1 MLFRLDLDIKK
12 IVNEMLD
19 CFPKEIWESGSS
31 TFFDP
36 CMGGGQVVNAI
47 EKRLKQY
54 GHSNDNIK
62 NRVFGV
68 EVTSYRVKSSVIKY
82 NLVGNYIVD
91 NFLKNNVFNN
101 KKFDVIITNPEF
113 NYTRNKNNNQSKDAY
128 PDYFYRIKNL
138 YTKYAGI
145 INPSRWFSKDSSGI
159 DDLRNDVVNNFGL
172 LKIQDISRVYPSIRG
187 GVNYCIFQKDYDDLV
202 NFNGI
207 LVDLKQINKEFGAIF
222 VLNDIEKSILNKC
235 KLTYTLDHKLCNKGF
250 FKIKT
255 NDSRF
260 DESGEFK
267 CKVSLAKGTWKFI
280 KKNTIEF
287 SDKHKKVLNTYKVC
301 VPSAYGTGNDYFTA
315 KDFHIINPNDLVND
329 SYVFFT
335 FDNIDSAKNF
345 KNYFNLKLVN
355 WLVKMTKNRQNVNK
369 SVFRFI
375 PYLDYTKSINDNDLY
390 NHLNLTNEEITYI
403 NNKTL

>member
-19 CFPKEIWESGSS
+19 HIPKEIWESGSS

-68 EVTSYRVKSSVIKY
+68 EVTNYRVKSSVIKY

-187 GVNYCIFQKDYDDLV
+187 GVNYCIFQKGYDDLV
-202 NFNGI
+202 
-207 LVDLKQINKEFGAIF
+207 GAG
-222 VLNDIEKSILNKC
+222 C
-235 KLTYTLDHKLCNKGF
+235 
-250 FKIKT
+250 
-255 NDSRF
+255 
-260 DESGEFK
+260 
-267 CKVSLAKGTWKFI
+267 WKRPI
-280 KKNTIEF
+280 
-287 SDKHKKVLNTYKVC
+287 
-301 VPSAYGTGNDYFTA
+301 AA
-315 KDFHIINPNDLVND
+315 
-329 SYVFFT
+329 
-335 FDNIDSAKNF
+335 
-345 KNYFNLKLVN
+345 
-355 WLVKMTKNRQNVNK
+355 
-369 SVFRFI
+369 
-375 PYLDYTKSINDNDLY
+375 
-390 NHLNLTNEEITYI
+390 
-403 NNKTL
+403 